1 MVGRRR
7 TMLQGK
13 IHRVL
18 NKRNGFALLD
28 VLLGTAIITIALL
41 GIAFAY
47 RQSTVTTVAARNY
60 NQATYYA
67 QQALEQLKVHDGKA
81 EASVPVTTWATNA
94 NIVKSGAMPAFTL
107 TTAVLAAGDAPEY
120 DAMDAAVKAKLIPVR
135 ATVTWQESGGSG
147 VINRTVTAVTYYY
160 LK

>member
-1 MVGRRR
+1 
-7 TMLQGK
+7 MLQRK
-13 IHRVL
+13 IHKVL

-67 QQALEQLKVHDGKA
+67 QQALEQLKVHDGKTA
-81 EASVPVTTWATNA
+81 ASVPVTTWATNA

-120 DAMDAAVKAKLIPVR
+120 DGLSQGVRDKLIPVR
-135 ATVTWQESGGSG
+135 ATVTWQETSGGGNTNRSVV
-147 VINRTVTAVTYYY
+147 VIGYYY